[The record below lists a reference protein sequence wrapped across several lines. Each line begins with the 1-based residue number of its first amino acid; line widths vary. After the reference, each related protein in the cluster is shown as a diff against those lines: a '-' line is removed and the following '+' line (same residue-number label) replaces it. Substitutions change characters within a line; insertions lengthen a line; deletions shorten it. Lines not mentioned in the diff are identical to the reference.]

1 MCVKVKIMQV
11 AKVYKPFF
19 NAKNRYAILYGG
31 AGSGKSYA
39 TAQKLIMRT
48 TSEAGHK
55 FLAVRKVAATLRYS
69 VFSLLKS
76 VIEKEGFTKLFKI
89 NETNME
95 FTFLLNNNKIICK
108 GLDDPEKIKSID
120 GITGI
125 WIEEATE
132 LTEVETPD
140 GLKSDFD
147 QLDLRLRGET
157 KHYKQIVLTFNPTSI
172 NSWVYDR
179 FFAKQVEDTFILK
192 TTYLQNP
199 FIDPAYK
206 QVMER
211 LKKQNPEYYKIYAL
225 GEWGSARG
233 LIYPDYKIVPAL
245 PAYYEDVFIGID
257 FGYNHAYAIV
267 LVVIEKN
274 NLYAKELIYEFEKD
288 NKTIIQMFRQRYPQY
303 ANLQMYADS
312 ARPDLIK
319 EWKMQGFRVSKANK
333 NVFEGINVVKSF
345 NIHITGDSQNLLREI
360 KAYRWKQDKQG
371 NLLDEP
377 VKFNDDG
384 MDAMRYALTP
394 YIDKKLRPVSKSLK
408 GL

>member
-1 MCVKVKIMQV
+1 MKT

-19 NAKNRYAILYGG
+19 QAKNRYAILYGG

-39 TAQKLIMRT
+39 TAQKLISRVLG
-48 TSEAGHK
+48 EEGHK

-69 VFSLLKS
+69 VFSLLKT
-76 VIEKEGFTKLFKI
+76 VIEKENFNSLFKI

-95 FTFLLNNNKIICK
+95 LTCLLNNNKIICK

-120 GITGI
+120 SITGI

-157 KHYKQIVLTFNPTSI
+157 KNYKQIVLTFNPTSI

-199 FIDPAYK
+199 FIDSAYR

-211 LKKQNPEYYKIYAL
+211 LKRQNPEYYKIYAL

-233 LIYPDYKIVPAL
+233 LIYPDYKIVSSL
-245 PAYYEDVFIGID
+245 PAFAEDMFIGID

-267 LVVIEKN
+267 LVAIEKD

-288 NKTIIQMFRQRYPQY
+288 NKTIIQLFRQRYPQY
-303 ANLQMYADS
+303 SNLQMYADS

-333 NVFEGINVVKSF
+333 KVFEGINTVKSF
-345 NIHITGDSQNLLREI
+345 NLHITGDSQNLLKEI
-360 KAYRWKQDKQG
+360 KAYRWRQDKQG

-384 MDAMRYALTP
+384 MDAIRYAVTP
-394 YIDKKLRPVSKSLK
+394 YIDKKVRPVSRQVK
-408 GL
+408 GV